1 MACFTNRNCL
11 AGLVGYLNDYVDFRP
26 PCIEAVYYFQLYP
39 YWCVE
44 FRYLNAQ
51 RPFQWVGGHQPRA
64 EPLCGFLGERCVY
77 RTDWR
82 ITAPLCILLA
92 LAAVAAVFS
101 LRHYRYEQ
109 RLACLLWK
117 IDIKEI
123 QVCRHSVFQAPGFNL
138 DQSDLGSKRAYIKIG
153 LYRGNIVAIK
163 KVYKRHIDITRN
175 IRKELNQIREVRH
188 ENLISFIGAC
198 VDYDNICVLIA
209 YCARGSLEDVL
220 GNNDLHLDTMFVSSL
235 VADILKGMIY
245 LHDSEIISHGN
256 LRSSNCLV
264 DSRWVLQITDF
275 GLHEFKAGQE
285 EPNSKAKENKRLLWR
300 APELL
305 RHPAAPARGTQK
317 ADVYSFAIVLYEI
330 VGRAGPWGTQGLSES
345 EIVSRVRCPPDGQLF
360 RPPIDHLDLPDFV
373 KKCMRCCWDEE
384 PEQRP
389 DIRYIRILLKEMH
402 TGLKA
407 NIFDNML
414 AIMEKYAYNLESIVQ
429 ERTNQLT
436 EEKKKTEAL
445 LHRMLPKTVAESLK
459 RGEPV
464 EAESFDSVSIYF
476 SDIVGFTE
484 LSAVSTPMQVV
495 ELLNDLYTCCDSII
509 SHYDVYKVETIGDAY
524 MVVSGLPVRNGD
536 RHAEEVA
543 SMALHLLD
551 TINTIHIRHH
561 PTEKLMLRIGV
572 HSGQCVAGV
581 VGLKMPRYCLFGDT
595 VNTASRM
602 ESSGEALKIHMS
614 ETTKQLLDRLGGYLY
629 DERGLTFIKVSLRL
643 GDILDKGDIWRDS
656 I

>member
-1 MACFTNRNCL
+1 M
-11 AGLVGYLNDYVDFRP
+11 
-26 PCIEAVYYFQLYP
+26 
-39 YWCVE
+39 
-44 FRYLNAQ
+44 
-51 RPFQWVGGHQPRA
+51 
-64 EPLCGFLGERCVY
+64 
-77 RTDWR
+77 
-82 ITAPLCILLA
+82 
-92 LAAVAAVFS
+92 
-101 LRHYRYEQ
+101 
-109 RLACLLWK
+109 
-117 IDIKEI
+117 
-123 QVCRHSVFQAPGFNL
+123 
-138 DQSDLGSKRAYIKIG
+138 
-153 LYRGNIVAIK
+153 K
-163 KVYKRHIDITRN
+163 K
-175 IRKELNQIREVRH
+175 IREVRH
-188 ENLISFIGAC
+188 ENIISFIGAC

-235 VADILKGMIY
+235 VADIL
-245 LHDSEIISHGN
+245 
-256 LRSSNCLV
+256 
-264 DSRWVLQITDF
+264 
-275 GLHEFKAGQE
+275 
-285 EPNSKAKENKRLLWR
+285 KRLLWR

-345 EIVSRVRCPPDGQLF
+345 EIVTRVRCPPDGQLF

-373 KKCMRCCWDEE
+373 EKCMRFCWDEE

-445 LHRMLPKTVAESLK
+445 LHRMLPKYAQPQWWQNRGTVAESLK

-543 SMALHLLD
+543 SMALHLLA

-629 DERGLTFIKVSLRL
+629 DERGLTFIK
-643 GDILDKGDIWRDS
+643 GKGEMRTYWLTGEDPNHRTARIRKKELSSPLTS
-656 I
+656 IGSGKE